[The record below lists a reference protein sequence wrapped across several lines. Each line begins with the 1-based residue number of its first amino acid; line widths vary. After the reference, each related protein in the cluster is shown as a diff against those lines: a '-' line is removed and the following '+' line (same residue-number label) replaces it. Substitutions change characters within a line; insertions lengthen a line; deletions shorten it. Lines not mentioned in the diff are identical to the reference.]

1 MDWGSQWN
9 KDKSSQ
15 EHLWHQWLHCKH
27 GLTSSEASWERKV
40 SKLKDSKIRKRD
52 WKTSSQPV
60 TLKHAYVLETP
71 GELFKKYHAWTPLS
85 EILIQLIWNDPSHWH
100 FFKSPFYS
108 KEQIVWG
115 IALDTL
121 QASTIAISYLSC
133 PEVEP
138 ETQLYS
144 SSAASSTQI
153 QQVQG
158 QHLGEGQP
166 PFGGGFTTIL
176 IPSTREGTPQWV
188 TPTLRTKDKNKGEG
202 QKFLPCHPPSK
213 LISLY
218 KAGIHSASLSF
229 SSKGRPEKKR

>member
-1 MDWGSQWN
+1 M
-9 KDKSSQ
+9 
-15 EHLWHQWLHCKH
+15 
-27 GLTSSEASWERKV
+27 A
-40 SKLKDSKIRKRD
+40 
-52 WKTSSQPV
+52 
-60 TLKHAYVLETP
+60 LKHAYVLETL

-85 EILIQLIWNDPSHWH
+85 ELLIQLIWDDPSRWH
-100 FFKSPFYS
+100 FFKSPWFYS
-108 KEQIVWG
+108 KEQIVWD

-144 SSAASSTQI
+144 SSSPPSTQI

-158 QHLGEGQP
+158 QGLGEGQP

-176 IPSTREGTPQWV
+176 IPTTREGTPQWV
-188 TPTLRTKDKNKGEG
+188 TPTLRPRDKNKREG
-202 QKFLPCHPPSK
+202 QKFLPCRPPSQ

-229 SSKGRPEKKR
+229 SSKGRLKKKR